1 MIAGSRFN
9 ISRSNS
15 AKELD
20 KYGKRVNSEIAHL
33 ISDIRRINPKGSQYC
48 KFGELF
54 TDPIV
59 EQYYEALVGTMKAAK
74 KRGLI
79 TFPGQ
84 ILLFPMHNSVEIS
97 ILDGEKDLEPL
108 NEERLKVI
116 TTIPLN
122 NNTNQHSNK
131 FESELTRVII
141 TPTPGERANK
151 RENENT
157 NTDSKLNN
165 VVFTRN
171 QEIDNSIKKDK
182 DYINPEKQRE
192 GVCDFDSS
200 NFRTPSHVN
209 YSKSGRKLFT
219 SVAENVSAVA
229 VTPEKDW
236 TTVNSSPSAGIVSN
250 SKLLHDTHQERMNR
264 EISQLR
270 VDIQRIFPEGQPFCA
285 FGDLYDDSE
294 VEQYYE
300 ALIGTLRS
308 AKRRGIVLFEGQMLL
323 KGVHDKVKIEL
334 VT

>member
-323 KGVHDKVKIEL
+323 KVFFW
-334 VT
+334 